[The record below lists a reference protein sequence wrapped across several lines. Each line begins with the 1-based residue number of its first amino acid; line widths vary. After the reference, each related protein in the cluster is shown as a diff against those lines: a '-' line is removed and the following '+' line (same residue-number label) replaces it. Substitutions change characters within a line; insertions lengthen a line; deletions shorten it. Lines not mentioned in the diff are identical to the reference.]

1 MSNIALEAK
10 TKEHKL
16 LKSYLEANASECL
29 IEKIN
34 NGVKIEKDGKTLI
47 NKKTL
52 ETFMAFA
59 TEEAKKQAEKGERV
73 AMVEDAV
80 VFGWLIH
87 YFEESSI
94 EGILYNEDGTEYKK
108 PVPVKKPTA
117 KPEVK
122 IEPKPPVKKQ
132 GEVISMFEGLDDIF
146 MTDKEEIEPVEEEA
160 EEIEVEEPI
169 KEKPKGSP
177 VYQRYMS
184 IQEMYPD
191 RIIIYRM
198 GDFFEVFGDN
208 AKILANELELT
219 LTGRDM
225 GLDERVAMVGYP
237 YHKERDY
244 LNRILKK
251 YSVAIVSGNDILLEG
266 KKEPVPTVID
276 VDKSTGE
283 IIEPPDFNM
292 EIAAKL
298 LEIFGNDLEGY

>member
-59 TEEAKKQAEKGERV
+59 TDEAKKQAEKGERV

-191 RIIIYRM
+191 RIILKSLFENIYQQ
-198 GDFFEVFGDN
+198 FVEFVLHHFKTILFVETFHFLVVSHFLFLLVF
-208 AKILANELELT
+208 
-219 LTGRDM
+219 
-225 GLDERVAMVGYP
+225 
-237 YHKERDY
+237 
-244 LNRILKK
+244 RIL
-251 YSVAIVSGNDILLEG
+251 
-266 KKEPVPTVID
+266 
-276 VDKSTGE
+276 
-283 IIEPPDFNM
+283 IIFYFH
-292 EIAAKL
+292 K
-298 LEIFGNDLEGY
+298 